1 MASMSLINNIYN
13 MDCIKGMAAIEDG
26 TVDAVITDP
35 PFAINF
41 KAKKANYNRDDSLV
55 LDGYGEID
63 YKEYFNFSFNW
74 MKEAK
79 RTLKDSGSMMIV
91 SGYNN
96 MSEILTAAK
105 LLDLFFVNQ
114 IIWKFQFGVHTTKKF
129 VTSHYNIFYF
139 AKDEKKRQFYNLIK
153 DTKLSY
159 KDRESVW
166 SIKREYW
173 KGSRK
178 TPTKLPRALVEKM
191 LHYTTK
197 SADVV
202 LDPFVGSGQVPFIA
216 KEMNRNYYG
225 FELNKNYYEF
235 AKERLDSG
243 KYLI

>member
-1 MASMSLINNIYN
+1 MASMSLINQIFNQ
-13 MDCIKGMAAIEDG
+13 DCIKGMGFIEDG
-26 TVDAVITDP
+26 TIDSVITDP
-35 PFAINF
+35 PFAIGF
-41 KAKKANYNRDDSLV
+41 KAKKANYNRDDKFV
-55 LDGYGEID
+55 LEGYGEIKPED
-63 YKEYFNFSFNW
+63 YFNFSFNW

-96 MSEILTAAK
+96 MNEILTAAK
-105 LLDLFFVNQ
+105 MLDLHFVNQ

-139 AKDEKKRQFYNLIK
+139 AKDEKKRIHNHLIQ

-166 SIKREYW
+166 NIKREYW

-191 LHYTTK
+191 LNYTTK
-197 SADVV
+197 PADVV

-216 KEMNRNYYG
+216 KEMNRNFYG
-225 FELNKNYYEF
+225 FELNKDYYDF
-235 AKERLDSG
+235 AKERLDRG